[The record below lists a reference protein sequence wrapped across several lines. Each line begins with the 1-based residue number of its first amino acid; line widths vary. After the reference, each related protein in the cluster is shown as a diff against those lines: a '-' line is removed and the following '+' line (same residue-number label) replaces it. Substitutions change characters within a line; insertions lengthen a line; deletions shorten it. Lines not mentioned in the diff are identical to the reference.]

1 MHECEVHGR
10 ADLVCLNDDDRAVLK
25 DAAEWLEAFARKY
38 AMRGF
43 HGASQED
50 FGKIVGRLQ
59 GLAGRVPA
67 DAEEARRSLGRAAG
81 FFSGTL
87 FRRVRFERLLRQGAD
102 RL

>member
-67 DAEEARRSLGRAAG
+67 DAEEEVKKVEPGRIDRKK
-81 FFSGTL
+81 L
-87 FRRVRFERLLRQGAD
+87 YDLNDLRGGEG
-102 RL
+102 R